1 MHHIIGRSNKLLR
14 YDLTNLLP
22 VCFDCHRMIHDE
34 GLDAFEYIPTV
45 QAEFLNDVKN
55 SSYKNFLT
63 FVVNKT
69 EDEYLK
75 HCRKTLKSLLT
86 K

>member
-14 YDLTNLLP
+14 YDIINLLP

-34 GLDAFEYIPTV
+34 GLDALEYIPTV
-45 QAEFLNDVKN
+45 QAEFLKDVKN
-55 SSYKNFLT
+55 ISYKNFLI

-75 HCRKTLKSLLT
+75 QCRKTLKSLLN